1 MVNNTMRITGFASGL
16 DTDTIIRDLMKA
28 ERAPLD
34 KLFQKKEWMSWQRDA
49 YRDVNLELSAFQ
61 KKVDKLRFSSD
72 FNGFKATSSNTA
84 NAIVSAKGNAI
95 QGSYDLKIEQLAEV
109 AKIKSGSAINNN
121 IDGKAAKAT
130 DNVLMPGQGDSTF
143 EVKTSSGTA
152 TITVTESDTFASLA
166 TKIGSAVDSNGK
178 SLGLRASFD
187 EVTSSFV
194 ISTKDMGKDQKIDLT
209 HKTGTSDVASLVF
222 NGGTISAAPATPTTY
237 SADGKNAKI
246 TFDGTVIDNLTSNK
260 ATVYGVELTL
270 LKADPTATT
279 TINVESDTDAI
290 FTKIK
295 DFVDSYN
302 SMIDSLNSKVKTHRN
317 REYQPLTE
325 EQRESLSEKEAEKWD
340 EKAKEGLLYNDQII
354 RDSLTTLRGK
364 MYNTVSGIPDG
375 QLRMLSEIG
384 IQSAYMSKDGKLEI
398 NEDKLKEAIANNPDE
413 ISNLF
418 TSEDGIATRI
428 YKEVGSSIEKLN
440 KKAGRPNTAS
450 TIDISTLGDSI
461 KDVTTQMKTW
471 EDKLKLIENRYWKQF
486 TAMEQAISKMNAQSS
501 SIVGMLG
508 Q

>member
-61 KKVDKLRFSSD
+61 KKVDKLRFTSD
-72 FNGFKATSSNTA
+72 FNGYKATSSNTSNLLVSSSGKSIPGSYNVTVNSLA
-84 NAIVSAKGNAI
+84 ESARVVTSNAILNEQGKAVKSGDKILKTGETSSIEIETAKGK
-95 QGSYDLKIEQLAEV
+95 Q
-109 AKIKSGSAINNN
+109 
-121 IDGKAAKAT
+121 
-130 DNVLMPGQGDSTF
+130 
-143 EVKTSSGTA
+143 
-152 TITVTESDTFASLA
+152 TITITDQDTYASLA
-166 TKIGSAVDSNGK
+166 SKIGSATNASGE

-187 EVTSSFV
+187 DTTSGFV
-194 ISTKDMGKDQKIDLT
+194 ISTKELGADQKISI
-209 HKTGTSDVASLVF
+209 KDVPSAGSINIAGVIGSGGDSRTNTNAGPSV
-222 NGGTISAAPATPTTY
+222 NGVNGSITI
-237 SADGKNAKI
+237 DGK
-246 TFDGTVIDNLTSNK
+246 TIDNLTSNK
-260 ATVYGVELTL
+260 VNIYGMDLTL
-270 LKADPTATT
+270 LKKDSNPV
-279 TINVESDTDAI
+279 TITVESDTDAI
-290 FTKIK
+290 FNKIK

-325 EQRESLSEKEAEKWD
+325 EQREGLSEKEAEKWD
-340 EKAKEGLLYNDQII
+340 EKAKEGLLYNDSTI
-354 RDSLTTLRGK
+354 RDTLTALRGK

-375 QLRMLSEIG
+375 QLRLLSEIG

-398 NEDKLKEAIANNPDE
+398 NEDKLKEAIANKPDE
-413 ISNLF
+413 VAQLF

-428 YKEVGSSIEKLN
+428 YNEVGSSIDKLN

-450 TIDISTLGDSI
+450 SLDISTLGDSI
-461 KDVTTQMKTW
+461 KEITKQMSTW
-471 EDKLKLIENRYWKQF
+471 EDKLKMIENRYWKQF